1 MRCGSESTVNFVLS
15 YTIKFRF
22 FLSGVTWHDVLQSTH
37 WKMFLLC
44 SVSHSLQLSAIG
56 DDEGSISFFI
66 VRFRCEFHCS
76 LDLSKVSILLSFK
89 LGKISQECRNLFV
102 GYKHPYV
109 CCKYPQRKVLPAH
122 EENCKSKCSH
132 ENKCCVLDCT
142 YRETGVV
149 LDGVFNDYAMV
160 KLYENIWKI
169 LALANTIGGWLW
181 LRNRW
186 RNVSI

>member
-1 MRCGSESTVNFVLS
+1 
-15 YTIKFRF
+15 
-22 FLSGVTWHDVLQSTH
+22 
-37 WKMFLLC
+37 MFLLC

-76 LDLSKVSILLSFK
+76 LDLSKVSIFLSFK

-160 KLYENIWKI
+160 KLYENYLENFGAGKYDRWLAVVEKSMKKCLDLGKSVWNFLLKI
-169 LALANTIGGWLW
+169 TT
-181 LRNRW
+181 
-186 RNVSI
+186 